1 MYLTINQDIEKLI
14 NENEIMIFMKGSR
27 VTPLCGFSNSVIQI
41 FNTLGISYCTFDV
54 LENQLMREGIK
65 IYSDWP
71 TIPQVYIQ
79 GEFIGGA
86 DIIIELYNTK
96 QLQEIIETSLNS

>member
-54 LENQLMREGIK
+54 LENQLMREGTK